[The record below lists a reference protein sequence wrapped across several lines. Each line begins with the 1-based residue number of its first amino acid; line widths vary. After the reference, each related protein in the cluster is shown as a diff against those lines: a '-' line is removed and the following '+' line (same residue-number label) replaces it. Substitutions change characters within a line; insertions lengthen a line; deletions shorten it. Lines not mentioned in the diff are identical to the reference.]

1 MNKNWD
7 KMDKKLGKL
16 EKKLGALDK
25 KLDALEKSWVHWKK
39 MGPLEE
45 KKSGC
50 TSRQLAIVRVLLSIL
65 LPNRGLSEIKMHLD
79 KIKYNFAAVPKLQI
93 EIKNVYLYI

>member
-7 KMDKKLGKL
+7 KMEKKLGKL

-25 KLDALEKSWVHWKK
+25 KLGALEKSWVHWKK
-39 MGPLEE
+39 NGSTRR

-65 LPNRGLSEIKMHLD
+65 LPNRGLSEIKMHL
-79 KIKYNFAAVPKLQI
+79 
-93 EIKNVYLYI
+93 EISA

>member
-1 MNKNWD
+1 
-7 KMDKKLGKL
+7 MDKKLGKL

-25 KLDALEKSWVHWKK
+25 KLDPLEKSWVRWKK
-39 MGPLEE
+39 MGPLE

-65 LPNRGLSEIKMHLD
+65 LPNRGLSEIKMHL
-79 KIKYNFAAVPKLQI
+79 
-93 EIKNVYLYI
+93 EISA

>member
-1 MNKNWD
+1 M
-7 KMDKKLGKL
+7 GKL

-25 KLDALEKSWVHWKK
+25 KLDALEKSWVHCKK
-39 MGPLEE
+39 MGALE

-65 LPNRGLSEIKMHLD
+65 LPNHGLSEIKMHL
-79 KIKYNFAAVPKLQI
+79 
-93 EIKNVYLYI
+93 EIST

>member
-16 EKKLGALDK
+16 EKKLGTLDK
-25 KLDALEKSWVHWKK
+25 KLDALEKVGCTGKK
-39 MGPLEE
+39 MGPLVE

-65 LPNRGLSEIKMHLD
+65 LPNRGLSEIKMHL
-79 KIKYNFAAVPKLQI
+79 
-93 EIKNVYLYI
+93 EIST